1 MVQKAGCGVYIKT
14 SHSGMNEKALEYAI
28 YIAGLLA
35 KEKEGGLSVAEAAEL
50 ESWRAAEENNRRLS
64 DRVANRQELAGSINA
79 MEHYNT
85 QQHIENI
92 LSQITPAAEEPVR
105 VIPHPGHRRWIRYA
119 AAAVLIL
126 AAASLAWLYKPVPGP
141 HEISKVNNEIT
152 PGGNKAVLTLA
163 DGSRITLDSA
173 GTGSLASQGNTK
185 ILKPDSG
192 RLVYEVSGAAGTV
205 AYNTLSTPKG
215 GQFMIT
221 LPDGSRVWL
230 NAVSSLTY
238 PTAFSGRERNVDLT
252 GEAYFEIA
260 ENAAQPF
267 HVHVKVPGSGNSMD
281 VQVLGTH
288 FNIMAYPDEKKINAT
303 LMEGA
308 VKIMHG
314 NCNNLLKPGEQAVVN
329 PAGPVEIRKNVDT
342 EEVIAWKN
350 GQFMFKSMALTD
362 IMRQIARWYD
372 VEVVYERR
380 PDIRLSGIVSRNI
393 PIAEILKLFESNG
406 ASFRVEGKR
415 ITVL

>member
-1 MVQKAGCGVYIKT
+1 
-14 SHSGMNEKALEYAI
+14 MNEKALEYAI

-50 ESWRAAEENNRRLS
+50 ESWRAGEQHVYARATDHKQLT
-64 DRVANRQELAGSINA
+64 GSIDA

-85 QQHIENI
+85 QQHIESV
-92 LSQITPAAEEPVR
+92 LSQITPASDEPVLI
-105 VIPHPGHRRWIRYA
+105 IPHSANKRWIRYA
-119 AAAVLIL
+119 AAAALIL
-126 AAASLAWLYKPVPGP
+126 TIGSLAWLYNKPAPGA
-141 HEISKVNNEIT
+141 HEISKIRDEIT

-163 DGSRITLDSA
+163 DGSRITLDS
-173 GTGSLASQGNTK
+173 TGRGDLARQGNTK
-185 ILKPDSG
+185 ILKLDSG
-192 RLVYEVSGAAGTV
+192 RLVYQVSGTTQTV

-215 GQFMIT
+215 GQFMIM
-221 LPDGSRVWL
+221 LPDGSKVWL

-238 PTAFSGRERNVDLT
+238 PTAFSGKERKVDLT

-267 HVHVKVPGSGNSMD
+267 HVNVKVPGSGNNMD
-281 VQVLGTH
+281 VLVLGTH

-308 VKIMHG
+308 VKIIHG
-314 NCNNLLKPGEQAVVN
+314 NSKNFLKPGEQAVAN
-329 PAGPVEIRKNVDT
+329 ATGPVEIRKNVDT

-362 IMRQIARWYD
+362 IMKQIARWYD
-372 VEVVYERR
+372 VEVVYERH
-380 PDIRLSGIVSRNI
+380 PDIRLSGIVNRNI
-393 PIAEILKLFESNG
+393 PISEILKLFESNG
-406 ASFRVEGKR
+406 ANFRVEGKR
-415 ITVL
+415 IIVL